1 MEEFEELVQQID
13 ENFIGIKEGFDDN
26 ALAHEH
32 LNKALKQL
40 DEAIMGLHERLS
52 AVEIRLS
59 EITTPDKIY
68 YKPEGV
74 KDYLD
79 MKGNY
84 DHIYERISKL
94 EDKQ

>member
-32 LNKALKQL
+32 LNTAMKQL
-40 DEAIMGLHERLS
+40 DDAIMGLHERLS

-59 EITTPDKIY
+59 EITTPDKIL
-68 YKPEGV
+68 YKPKGAE
-74 KDYLD
+74 DYLD

-84 DHIYERISKL
+84 DYIYERISKL
-94 EDKQ
+94 EDQQ

>member
-1 MEEFEELVQQID
+1 MEDLEKLIKEID
-13 ENFIGIKEGFDDN
+13 DNFIGIKEGFDDN
-26 ALAHEH
+26 AKAHGH
-32 LNKALKQL
+32 LNDALKQL
-40 DEAIMGLHERLS
+40 DDAIMGLHERLS

-59 EITTPDKIY
+59 EIATPDKIL
-68 YKPEGV
+68 YKPKGAD
-74 KDYLD
+74 DYLD

>member
-1 MEEFEELVQQID
+1 MEDFEKLIKEID
-13 ENFIGIKEGFDDN
+13 DNFIGIKEGFDDN

-40 DEAIMGLHERLS
+40 DDAIMGLHERLS
-52 AVEIRLS
+52 TVEIRLS
-59 EITTPDKIY
+59 EIATPDKIL
-68 YKPEGV
+68 YKPKGAD
-74 KDYLD
+74 DYLN

>member
-1 MEEFEELVQQID
+1 MEDLERLIKEID
-13 ENFIGIKEGFDDN
+13 DNFIGIKEGFDDN
-26 ALAHEH
+26 AKAHGQ
-32 LNKALKQL
+32 LNDALKQL
-40 DEAIMGLHERLS
+40 DDAIMGLHWRLS

-59 EITTPDKIY
+59 EIPTPDKIL
-68 YKPEGV
+68 YKPKGAD
-74 KDYLD
+74 DYLD